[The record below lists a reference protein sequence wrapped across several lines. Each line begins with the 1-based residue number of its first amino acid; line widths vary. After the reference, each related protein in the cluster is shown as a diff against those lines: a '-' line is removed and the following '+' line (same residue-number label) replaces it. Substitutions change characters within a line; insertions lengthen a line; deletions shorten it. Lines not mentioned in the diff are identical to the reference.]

1 MRAALAAL
9 LIFLFVAVI
18 TGTLA
23 FPTHD
28 ELILVISSASLLAI
42 SWLYSRERKSIKVE
56 KKEVKK
62 KK

>member
-9 LIFLFVAVI
+9 IIFLFMAII
-18 TGTLA
+18 TGSLA

-28 ELILVISSASLLAI
+28 ELILVISSASLLVI
-42 SWLYSRERKSIKVE
+42 SWIYSREKKSVKIE

>member
-1 MRAALAAL
+1 MRVAIVAL
-9 LIFLFVAVI
+9 LIFLFIAVI
-18 TGTLA
+18 SGTLT

-28 ELILVISSASLLAI
+28 ELILIISSASVLVI
-42 SWLYSRERKSIKVE
+42 SWIYSREKRSIKGE

>member
-9 LIFLFVAVI
+9 IIFLFMAII

-28 ELILVISSASLLAI
+28 ELILVISSASLLVI
-42 SWLYSRERKSIKVE
+42 SWIYSREKKAVKIE

-62 KK
+62 KR